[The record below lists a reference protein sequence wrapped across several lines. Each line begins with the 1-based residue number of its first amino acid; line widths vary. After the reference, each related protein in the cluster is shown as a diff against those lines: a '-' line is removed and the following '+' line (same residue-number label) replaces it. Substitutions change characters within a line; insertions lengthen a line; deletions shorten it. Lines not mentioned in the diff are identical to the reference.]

1 MLEAG
6 IKEILLLIG
15 KRVIL
20 SNISFKLKNNCI
32 HSILGLNGSGKTT
45 LIRSLTCLLN
55 PQFYS
60 VTGNIFFEGKD
71 ILTLNKNELHLLR
84 KNRIKY
90 VFQDAVNSFNQLK
103 IFGYYFEKLVKDKEE
118 IDSLLSYF
126 ILPRYSELYKMYPYE
141 VSGGMAQR
149 ISLILALLAQ
159 PDIIILDEPTSG
171 IDPAIANLFLL
182 RLKEFVSRGNHSI
195 LLVTH
200 DINFA
205 AKISNEIAFLSNTNL
220 SKFRSNAELFLPLEF
235 QTNVGPNQEQC
246 TAINSELFKKFID
259 AYKQLLL

>member
-1 MLEAG
+1 MLETD
-6 IKEILLLIG
+6 IKELLLIG
-15 KRVIL
+15 RRVIL
-20 SNISFKLKNNCI
+20 SDITFELKNNCI
-32 HSILGLNGSGKTT
+32 HTILGLNGSGKTT
-45 LIRSLTCLLN
+45 LIKSLTGLLN

-60 VTGNIFFEGKD
+60 VKGNIFFESKD
-71 ILTLNKNELHLLR
+71 ILTLDKNELLLLR

-103 IFGYYFEKLVKDKEE
+103 TFGYYFDRLVKDKEE
-118 IDSLLSYF
+118 LYILLSYF

-182 RLKEFVSRGNHSI
+182 KLKEFAGTGKHSI

-200 DINFA
+200 DINLA
-205 AKISNEIAFLSNTNL
+205 AKMSNEIAFLSNTNL
-220 SKFRSNAELFLPLEF
+220 SKFRSKDELFLPLELS
-235 QTNVGPNQEQC
+235 TGDGPNEKQGV
-246 TAINSELFKKFID
+246 ADNSELFKKYID
-259 AYKQLLL
+259 AYKQLSL